1 MSEDLCP
8 IASSHEKE
16 EALLCGV
23 STMVEGEGMSDVV
36 LELRSERERLV
47 RHIESWRER
56 VIALLDSYEA
66 TIGEQGLD
74 EAYRRAF
81 AKCRRDLLRAVQPLG
96 LDVIEPK
103 PGDPFDEGLH
113 RIVGEETKPGADAS
127 RIQALRRSGY
137 RIGSDVLRHA
147 DVVTGFVGVADD
159 GIPVPAS
166 SATRRAESTFEELQ
180 RAAERN
186 AAGTDREKV

>member
-1 MSEDLCP
+1 MR
-8 IASSHEKE
+8 
-16 EALLCGV
+16 
-23 STMVEGEGMSDVV
+23 TMVDGEGMGDII

-47 RHIESWRER
+47 RHIELWRER
-56 VIALLDSYEA
+56 VIAVLDSYEA
-66 TIGEQGLD
+66 IIGQQGLD
-74 EAYRRAF
+74 EAYRRVF

-137 RIGSDVLRHA
+137 RIGSDVIRHA
-147 DVVTGFVGVADD
+147 DVITGFLGVADD
-159 GIPVPAS
+159 GVPA
-166 SATRRAESTFEELQ
+166 AQTGPTRRTERTFEELC

-186 AAGTDREKV
+186 AAGAHRDEE

>member
-1 MSEDLCP
+1 MAESD
-8 IASSHEKE
+8 
-16 EALLCGV
+16 
-23 STMVEGEGMSDVV
+23 GMSDVI

-56 VIALLDSYEA
+56 VILLLDSYEA
-66 TIGEQGLD
+66 TMAQSELD

-103 PGDPFDEGLH
+103 PGDPFDDELH
-113 RIVGEETKPGADAS
+113 RIVGEHNGPGADPS
-127 RIQALRRSGY
+127 RVYSLRRSGY
-137 RIGSDVLRHA
+137 RIGSEVLRPA
-147 DVVTGFVGVADD
+147 EVITGFEGGKDD
-159 GIPVPAS
+159 VIPEAPVT
-166 SATRRAESTFEELQ
+166 TRQPRITFEKLC

-186 AAGTDREKV
+186 AVRAPGNNT